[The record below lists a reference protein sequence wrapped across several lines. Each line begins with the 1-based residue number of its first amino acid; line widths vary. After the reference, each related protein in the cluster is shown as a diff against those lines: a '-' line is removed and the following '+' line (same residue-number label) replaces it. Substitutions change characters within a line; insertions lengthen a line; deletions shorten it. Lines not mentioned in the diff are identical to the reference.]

1 MADSRI
7 SDLTAATNAS
17 SGDEFVLVQGGVTK
31 KIDFDKLVGS
41 FPAELVIACSDETT
55 DLTTGT
61 AKVTFR
67 MPYKMNC
74 TEVRANV
81 NTAPVGSTIEV
92 DINKSGASILGTVI
106 SIDASEKTSTTATT
120 PPFIDTPTLEDDTEI
135 TIDIDQVGSSTAG
148 KGLKVVMIGK
158 RILT

>member
-92 DINKSGASILGTVI
+92 DINKNGASILGTVI

-120 PPFIDTPTLEDDTEI
+120 PPFVDTPTLEDDTEI

>member
-7 SDLTAATNAS
+7 SNLTAATNAS
-17 SGDEFVLVQGGVTK
+17 SGDEFVLVQSGVTK
-31 KIDFDKLVGS
+31 KIDFDELVGA

-67 MPYKMNC
+67 MPYKMQLE
-74 TEVRANV
+74 EVRANV

-92 DINKSGASILGTVI
+92 DINKNGTSILSPVI
-106 SIDASEKTSTTATT
+106 SIDASEKTSTTAAT
-120 PPFIDTPTLEDDTEI
+120 PPFIDTPILEDDSEI
-135 TIDIDQVGSSTAG
+135 TIDIDQVGSTTAG
-148 KGLKVVMIGK
+148 KGLKVVMIGR

>member
-31 KIDFDKLVGS
+31 KIDFDKLVVS

-92 DINKSGASILGTVI
+92 DINKNGASILGTVI

-120 PPFIDTPTLEDDTEI
+120 PPFVDTPTLEDDTEI

>member
-92 DINKSGASILGTVI
+92 DINKNGASILGTVI
-106 SIDASEKTSTTATT
+106 SIDASEKTSTTSAT
-120 PPFIDTPTLEDDTEI
+120 PPFVDTPTLEDDTEI

>member
-17 SGDEFVLVQGGVTK
+17 SGDEFVLVQSGVTK

-41 FPAELVIACSDETT
+41 FPAELVIACSDETS
-55 DLTTGT
+55 DLSTGT
-61 AKVTFR
+61 KVTFR

-106 SIDASEKTSTTATT
+106 SIDASEKTSTTAAT
-120 PPFIDTPTLEDDTEI
+120 PPFVDTPTLEDDTEI

-148 KGLKVVMIGK
+148 KGLKVTLIGK

>member
-7 SDLTAATNAS
+7 SDLTAATNSS

-92 DINKSGASILGTVI
+92 DINKNGASILGTVI
-106 SIDASEKTSTTATT
+106 SIDASEKTSTTAAT
-120 PPFIDTPTLEDDTEI
+120 PPFVDTPTLEDDTEI

>member
-31 KIDFDKLVGS
+31 KIDFDELVGA

-120 PPFIDTPTLEDDTEI
+120 PPFVDTPTLEDDTEI

>member
-106 SIDASEKTSTTATT
+106 SIDASEKTSTTAAT
-120 PPFIDTPTLEDDTEI
+120 PPFVDTPTLEDDTEI

>member
-7 SDLTAATNAS
+7 SDLTAVVTPLLTDVYA
-17 SGDEFVLVQGGVTK
+17 VVQGGETK
-31 KIDFDKLVGS
+31 KIQFDQMVELI
-41 FPAELVIACSDETT
+41 PAELVIACSDETT

-106 SIDASEKTSTTATT
+106 SIDASEKTSTTAAT
-120 PPFIDTPTLEDDTEI
+120 PPFIDTPTLEDDSEI